1 MPILHSIHTLRCLV
15 LLFFFFVG
23 NQACNDANL
32 DSSSVCALDTS
43 ANDSTTHT
51 VTYKTIKGALLGTRF
66 TSLEELKS
74 VIQIEYHLGS
84 DTATN
89 KNAYVSVRHC
99 SGGKEVT
106 SILMTGISQGDL
118 YNAGHSDAIGDHI
131 ALLFRSP
138 YAIANRK
145 NLEKIF
151 TLSRRKPDTFGEGD
165 PAFFD
170 IAKLAAE
177 NINTPD
183 MAFRNERDSTE
194 KGYFNSFNHITA
206 QALIT
211 SCFSEELADFIA
223 DVHERNNCPELIT
236 GKFTEA
242 QIKNLED
249 GALDN
254 YVDLINNEW
263 GQELGKQLKLK
274 YGINS
279 ETHWSPEL
287 LADYMND
294 VQSYFIWAF
303 QIGFKPFRPEDAV
316 VIKFANKL
324 NAVMDEHYIFT
335 R

>member
-1 MPILHSIHTLRCLV
+1 MPVVYIQTLRCLV
-15 LLFFFFVG
+15 LLSFFLAF
-23 NQACNDANL
+23 NQACEHTNLNSAVDCTCNTSVNND
-32 DSSSVCALDTS
+32 
-43 ANDSTTHT
+43 TTKT
-51 VTYKTIKGALLGTRF
+51 VSYKTVKGALLGTRF
-66 TSLEELKS
+66 SSLEALKS
-74 VIQIEYHLGS
+74 VIQIEYHPGS

-99 SGGKEVT
+99 SDGKEVT

-118 YNAGHSDAIGDHI
+118 YNAGHSDAIGDHM
-131 ALLFRSP
+131 ALLFDSP

-145 NLEKIF
+145 KLEKIF

-170 IAKLAAE
+170 IAKSAAE

-236 GKFTEA
+236 GKFTEV

-249 GALDN
+249 GPLDN
-254 YVDLINNEW
+254 YVDLVNNEW
-263 GQELGKQLKLK
+263 GQELGKQLKVK

-279 ETHWSPEL
+279 ETHWSPQL

-294 VQSYFIWAF
+294 IQSYFIWAF
-303 QIGFKPFRPEDAV
+303 QIGFKPFRPEDTV

-324 NAVMDEHYIFT
+324 NAVMDEHYVFT

>member
-1 MPILHSIHTLRCLV
+1 MPVLYNIHTLRCLA
-15 LLFFFFVG
+15 LLSFFLPF
-23 NQACNDANL
+23 NQSCNNTNSSIECNCNAAASDDTTDA
-32 DSSSVCALDTS
+32 
-43 ANDSTTHT
+43 
-51 VTYKTIKGALLGTRF
+51 VTYKTVKGALLGTRF
-66 TSLEELKS
+66 SSLEELKS
-74 VIQIEYHLGS
+74 VIQIEYHPSS

-89 KNAYVSVRHC
+89 KNAFVSVRHC
-99 SGGKEVT
+99 SSGKEVT
-106 SILMTGISQGDL
+106 SILQTGVSQGDL
-118 YNAGHSDAIGDHI
+118 HKAGYSEAIWDHI
-131 ALLFRSP
+131 ALLFHSP
-138 YAIANRK
+138 YAVANRK
-145 NLEKIF
+145 DMEKIF
-151 TLSRRKPDTFGEGD
+151 MLSRWKPDLFGDGD

-170 IAKLAAE
+170 LAKSSVG

-183 MAFRNERDSTE
+183 IAFRNERDSTE

-254 YVDLINNEW
+254 YVDLVNNEW
-263 GQELGKQLKLK
+263 GQEIGKDLKEK
-274 YGINS
+274 YNINR
-279 ETHWSPEL
+279 ETNWTPDL

-294 VQSYFIWAF
+294 VQGYFSWAF
-303 QIGFKPFRPEDAV
+303 QIGFKPFRPEDEV
-316 VIKFANKL
+316 LIRFTRKL
-324 NAVMDEHYIFT
+324 NVVMSEGFKFI